1 MSSEHSGLDVPTDP
15 AGVAAFIE
23 EFEAR
28 RLPKPRWTHHAHL
41 MAGYWYLTRLSPA
54 QALDVMRERIRAH
67 NESVGTANT
76 DSSGYHES
84 ITRLYLDGI
93 AAHMASNRDAGF
105 GESLRLLLRGPMADS
120 GWPLKYYSRAR
131 LFSVAARRDWLEP
144 DLQPLERGAGQ
155 VPAAA
160 SRATMAP

>member
-1 MSSEHSGLDVPTDP
+1 MSRDPSGLDVSTDP

-23 EFEAR
+23 EFESR

-41 MAGYWYLTRLSPA
+41 LAGYWYLTRYPPE
-54 QALDVMRERIRAH
+54 QALAVMRERIRAH

-93 AAHMASNRDAGF
+93 AAHMAQNRAASF
-105 GESLRLLLRGPMADS
+105 EESLRLLLHGPLADS

-131 LFSVAARRDWLEP
+131 LFSVAARREWLEP
-144 DLQPLERGAGQ
+144 DLQPLDRGAG
-155 VPAAA
+155 
-160 SRATMAP
+160 